1 MPRDWKAEYRRRR
14 ALADAVLFENRG
26 AAYLA
31 SARAFVSGLSDQY
44 QAALAA
50 YIGVPRRAL
59 LAAFQNP
66 AVLTRGVV
74 NRLCLWGWNP
84 YRQ

>member
-14 ALADAVLFENRG
+14 ALANAILFENR
-26 AAYLA
+26 AADYVA

-50 YIGVPRRAL
+50 YIGVPRPAL
-59 LAAFQNP
+59 LDAFRSP

-74 NRLCLWGWNP
+74 SRLCLWGWNP
-84 YRQ
+84 YRH